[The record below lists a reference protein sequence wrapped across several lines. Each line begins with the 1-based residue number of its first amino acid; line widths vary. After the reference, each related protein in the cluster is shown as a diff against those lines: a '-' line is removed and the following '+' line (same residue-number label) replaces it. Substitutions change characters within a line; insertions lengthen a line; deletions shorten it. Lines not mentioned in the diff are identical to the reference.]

1 MVVCGVWSYESHL
14 WMKILAE
21 YISKMCTFSW
31 TNGIHLVKISDLW
44 QVCLVRRVKH
54 NLEHQ
59 YNQTWKQK
67 TVRECACI
75 KLIVPKLH
83 WNPVC
88 LSMISNPIDNCGIV
102 LQKELVGFSMNYVV
116 WIPMILSLFV
126 SSTFDAVETTRNFKV
141 ISKSFCMFYSQT
153 I

>member
-1 MVVCGVWSYESHL
+1 
-14 WMKILAE
+14 
-21 YISKMCTFSW
+21 
-31 TNGIHLVKISDLW
+31 
-44 QVCLVRRVKH
+44 
-54 NLEHQ
+54 
-59 YNQTWKQK
+59 
-67 TVRECACI
+67 
-75 KLIVPKLH
+75 
-83 WNPVC
+83 
-88 LSMISNPIDNCGIV
+88 MISNPIDNCGIV